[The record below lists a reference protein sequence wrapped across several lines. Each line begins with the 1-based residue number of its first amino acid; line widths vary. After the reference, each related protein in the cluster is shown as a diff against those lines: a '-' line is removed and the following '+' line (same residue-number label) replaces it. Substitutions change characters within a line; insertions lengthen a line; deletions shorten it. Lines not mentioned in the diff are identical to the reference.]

1 MSISS
6 VSLSQRLLEWPG
18 AHASPPSNR
27 LASGDVPE
35 KQATEPS
42 LLTPQAL
49 TQLLT
54 TSQPFKKAEAAV
66 LASERLKEVVYAFTR
81 PGQVSGSLKVSPK
94 DLVGLFQGNVPVGGL
109 FSGDLSVQLTD
120 STNLAQRELAT
131 AQKKAADSI
140 LEVESQQVQFAMNDI
155 LLKASWIKT
164 RLTDLREV
172 EKSQL
177 ELLRIYKNIE
187 LNSRNP
193 ANNAKTLEADRQL
206 NLTRSLIETARKDLT
221 DELNNLKR
229 LSDKS
234 DLSVAQ
240 IPSIPVTTGGLPAFQ
255 ISQSKAINSLTDADL
270 NTYAES
276 NPEVKKLDV
285 AIVVIKSKINA
296 LEAASKSTRSSFD
309 ILKFLNS
316 IKKAIENPINA
327 LLGWTSIT
335 AKKDVTVERALA
347 ESKEQL
353 KLLIEQ
359 RQILVD
365 AVGLDLKLR
374 RNDLNRQ
381 DDGSLQKRLDSALA
395 LVKNRRE
402 TFDLR
407 MKLSKNSPSPL
418 NRVGMLEAKVEYLRS
433 ISAYK
438 QEGASFLKDSNS
450 FVYLA
455 GEMKERGTLFSAFNR
470 NFSLQFGIPQQTS
483 GSR

>member
-1 MSISS
+1 M
-6 VSLSQRLLEWPG
+6 SQRLLEWPG
-18 AHASPPSNR
+18 AHASPTSNR

-35 KQATEPS
+35 KQAAEPS

-54 TSQPFKKAEAAV
+54 TSQPVKKAEAAV

-81 PGQVSGSLKVSPK
+81 PGQVSGSPTVSLKN
-94 DLVGLFQGNVPVGGL
+94 LVGLFQGNVSVGAL
-109 FSGDLSVQLTD
+109 FSGDLSVKLTD
-120 STNLAQRELAT
+120 STNRAQRELAE
-131 AQKKAADSI
+131 AQKKAAESI

-164 RLTDLREV
+164 RLTDLLAV
-172 EKSQL
+172 EESQKKIL
-177 ELLRIYKNIE
+177 AVYQNIQR
-187 LNSRNP
+187 NSPSP
-193 ANNAKTLEADRQL
+193 ANDAKKLYAERQL
-206 NLTRSLIETARKDLT
+206 DTTQALIQKAKRELT

-234 DLSVAQ
+234 DLSVDQ

-296 LEAASKSTRSSFD
+296 LEAASKSTRSSVN
-309 ILKFLNS
+309 ILSFLNS

-327 LLGWTSIT
+327 LLGLTSIT

-359 RQILVD
+359 RKILVD
-365 AVGLDLKLR
+365 AVGMDLKLR

-395 LVKNRRE
+395 LVRNSRDAFSLKTN
-402 TFDLR
+402 L
-407 MKLSKNSPSPL
+407 LKNSPSPL

-438 QEGASFLKDSNS
+438 QEGASFLKDANS
-450 FVYLA
+450 FIYLT
-455 GEMKERGTLFSAFNR
+455 GEMKERGTLFSTFNR
-470 NFSLQFGIPQQTS
+470 NFSAQFGIPQQNS